1 MNATDAELLLN
12 ALAGREEAFTE
23 LYRRRQG
30 AIYRFALQMTGS
42 VGVAEDVTQE
52 TFLTLL
58 THGSKYDEL
67 RGTLAAFL
75 YGIAR
80 NVVMRRMERDLWA
93 EPSEDFEEVP
103 DASDVLEDLERRESV
118 ERVRR
123 AVLSLPPV
131 YREVVVMCDLQDS
144 SYEEAAQALECPV
157 GTVRS
162 RLNRARGM
170 LARKLRVADTARCM
184 G

>member
-1 MNATDAELLLN
+1 MNSTDAELLLQ
-12 ALAGREEAFTE
+12 ALAGQEEPFAE

-30 AIYRFALQMTGS
+30 GVYKYALQMTGS
-42 VGVAEDVTQE
+42 VSVAEDVTQE

-80 NVVMRRMERDLWA
+80 NLVMRRLERELWS
-93 EPSEDFEEVP
+93 EPGDEVEDV
-103 DASDVLEDLERRESV
+103 AGGSDVLEDLTRRESV
-118 ERVRR
+118 EQVRR

-131 YREVVVMCDLQDS
+131 YREAVVLCDLQDAT
-144 SYEEAAQALECPV
+144 YEEAALALDCPV

-162 RLNRARGM
+162 RLSRARGM
-170 LARKLRVADTARCM
+170 LGRKLRVADKARCM

>member
-1 MNATDAELLLN
+1 MNASDAELLLQ
-12 ALAGREEAFTE
+12 ALKGREEAFVE
-23 LYRRRQG
+23 LYQRRQG

-58 THGSKYDEL
+58 TRGSKYDEL
-67 RGTLAAFL
+67 RGSVAAFL

-80 NVVMRRMERDLWA
+80 NVVMRRLERELWV
-93 EPSEDFEEVP
+93 EPSDEIEDVA
-103 DASDVLEDLERRESV
+103 DGSDVLEDLTRRESV
-118 ERVRR
+118 ERVRC

-131 YREVVVMCDLQDS
+131 YREVVALCDLQES
-144 SYEEAAQALECPV
+144 SYEEAAQALDCPV

-170 LARKLRVADTARCM
+170 LARKLRVTDTARCM
-184 G
+184 R